1 MKGGEM
7 LINAIDNLTLQSA
20 DKKSKIKECS
30 DFNISGFE
38 ALLNALLAQTVD
50 SPGNTASGDG
60 MQDFLANAS
69 QLCNIRNIIEFMD
82 MSKNAGTLGNLSQ
95 SKAPAFG
102 KELQQI
108 IENGLD
114 ANDFLQNIYLNL
126 DNKGSPLDID
136 TINMLNAL
144 LTGKTSS
151 ESIKAVD
158 AGMPIAKASA
168 AYDRLAGALRENA
181 ETSGKDAP
189 AAKADG
195 LKETSAPADISKE
208 SGAADLAAKNLAY
221 PDIKDLDNEGAFSE
235 IKAANKNDSISAG
248 ENTSGEAAADFKE
261 AAQKISSML
270 LGKVDE
276 TASYRGQKSSNAD
289 NENSHAYAA
298 KDDIKNSTLASAQGY
313 KKDGEHS
320 ALETKI
326 IEMLTSLDKIK
337 GLAGKEA
344 ELKGDGASEKA
355 IKQLNSAGGL
365 KKVALEDTGFEKDG
379 DLQGQNLFADS
390 INNIKMQSDRFKN
403 VEANLDRASY
413 SRDSILE
420 QIYDRIKV
428 ISKDDFSELRLNLKP
443 DELGE
448 VAIKLVMDKGNLAA
462 RITVDNSYV
471 KDLIESNIPKIR
483 ENLKDQNVDVSSFN
497 VSVGGN
503 QENFLNDRNY
513 SGNAYVP
520 GRGPTFLKSNKIG
533 GSEIFEH
540 SANSSVG
547 LNLLV

>member
-1 MKGGEM
+1 M

-20 DKKSKIKECS
+20 DKKSKTKACP

-50 SPGNTASGDG
+50 SPGNIESGGD
-60 MQDFLANAS
+60 MQDLFANAGRLS
-69 QLCNIRNIIEFMD
+69 NIRNIIEFMD
-82 MSKNAGTLGNLSQ
+82 MSKNAGAIGTAAQ
-95 SKAPAFG
+95 SKPSAFG

-114 ANDFLQNIYLNL
+114 VNDFLQNIYLNL

-144 LTGKTSS
+144 LTGKASGENT
-151 ESIKAVD
+151 KAGGENISD
-158 AGMPIAKASA
+158 AKANMVYDIESMLKENMENGGKNISA
-168 AYDRLAGALRENA
+168 AKTDAVYTANVDGIKEAGA
-181 ETSGKDAP
+181 SVDIGKGSDAV
-189 AAKADG
+189 A
-195 LKETSAPADISKE
+195 
-208 SGAADLAAKNLAY
+208 N
-221 PDIKDLDNEGAFSE
+221 PDIKASGSE
-235 IKAANKNDSISAG
+235 DTFNKVQTAKEDAASSAK
-248 ENTSGEAAADFKE
+248 ENSSEVAAADFKE
-261 AAQKISSML
+261 AAQKINSML
-270 LGKVDE
+270 LGKTDE
-276 TASYRGQKSSNAD
+276 IASYKGQKSSNVD
-289 NENSHAYAA
+289 DENSNAYAA
-298 KDDIKNSTLASAQGY
+298 KDDVKNTSLASAQGY
-313 KKDGEHS
+313 KENGQHGSLK
-320 ALETKI
+320 TRI
-326 IEMLTSLDKIK
+326 IEMLTSMDKIK
-337 GLAGKEA
+337 GLEGKEA
-344 ELKGDGASEKA
+344 EFKDDGTSEKA
-355 IKQLNSAGGL
+355 IKQFNTSGGL
-365 KKVALEDTGFEKDG
+365 KKVVLEDTGFEKDG

-403 VEANLDRASY
+403 VEANLDSAAY

-448 VAIKLVMDKGNLAA
+448 VAIKLVMDKGNMAA

-483 ENLKDQNVDVSSFN
+483 ENLKNQNVEVSSFN

-503 QENFLNDRNY
+503 QENFLNNRNY
-513 SGNAYVP
+513 SGNAYAP
-520 GRGPTFLKSNKIG
+520 GRKLTFLKGGKIG
-533 GSEIFEH
+533 VDQIPKQA
-540 SANSSVG
+540 ANSSVG

>member
-1 MKGGEM
+1 M

-20 DKKSKIKECS
+20 DKKSKTKVCP

-50 SPGNTASGDG
+50 SPGNIESGGD
-60 MQDFLANAS
+60 MQDLFANAGRLS
-69 QLCNIRNIIEFMD
+69 NIRNIIEFMD
-82 MSKNAGTLGNLSQ
+82 MSKSAGTIGTAAQ
-95 SKAPAFG
+95 SKPSAFG

-114 ANDFLQNIYLNL
+114 VNDFLQNIYLNL

-144 LTGKTSS
+144 LTGKASGENT
-151 ESIKAVD
+151 KAGGENISD
-158 AGMPIAKASA
+158 AKANMAYGIEAMLKENMENSGKNISA
-168 AYDRLAGALRENA
+168 AKTDAVYTANVDVIKEAGA
-181 ETSGKDAP
+181 SVDIGKGSD
-189 AAKADG
+189 
-195 LKETSAPADISKE
+195 
-208 SGAADLAAKNLAY
+208 AADAVAN
-221 PDIKDLDNEGAFSE
+221 PDIKASGSE
-235 IKAANKNDSISAG
+235 DTFNKVQTAKEDAASSAK
-248 ENTSGEAAADFKE
+248 ENSSGVAAADFKE
-261 AAQKISSML
+261 AAQKINSML
-270 LGKVDE
+270 LGKTDE
-276 TASYRGQKSSNAD
+276 ISSYKGQKSSNVD
-289 NENSHAYAA
+289 DENSNAYAA
-298 KDDIKNSTLASAQGY
+298 KDDVKNTSLASAQGY
-313 KKDGEHS
+313 KENGQHGS
-320 ALETKI
+320 LETRI
-326 IEMLTSLDKIK
+326 IEMLTSMDKIK
-337 GLAGKEA
+337 GLADKEA
-344 ELKGDGASEKA
+344 ELKDDGASEKA
-355 IKQLNSAGGL
+355 IKQLNTSGGL
-365 KKVALEDTGFEKDG
+365 KKVVLEDTGFEKDG
-379 DLQGQNLFADS
+379 DLQGQNLFANS

-403 VEANLDRASY
+403 VEANLDSAVQY

-448 VAIKLVMDKGNLAA
+448 VAIKLVMDKGNMAA

-483 ENLKDQNVDVSSFN
+483 ENLKNQNVEVSSFN

-503 QENFLNDRNY
+503 QENFLNNKNY

-520 GRGPTFLKSNKIG
+520 GRKLTFLKGGKIG
-533 GSEIFEH
+533 VDQIPKQA
-540 SANSSVG
+540 ANSSVG